1 MPFRTG
7 TGSAVSFDRAF
18 ENLES
23 LASAVKNLSQ
33 QLRDRSANDQLN
45 GSHIQRYFTDL
56 GNVRSQLEGWA
67 AMLTPVAAAANA
79 YAQDRYNDP
88 TYSATTEYTAMNTE
102 IGNTLTFIAA
112 NVPTDLLTWDAA
124 GGVVSWNSFSAA
136 ATATLRTQLD
146 ALIATVD

>member
-1 MPFRTG
+1 MAFRTG

-23 LASAVKNLSQ
+23 LASAVKSLSQ
-33 QLRDRSANDQLN
+33 QLRDKSAADQLN
-45 GSHIQRYFTDL
+45 GSHIHRYFTDL

-67 AMLTPVAAAANA
+67 AMLTPQAAAANA

-88 TYSATTEYTAMNTE
+88 TYDAITEYTAMKNA
-102 IGNTLTFIAA
+102 IGDTLAFIEA
-112 NVPTDLLTWDAA
+112 NVPTDLITWDAV
-124 GGVVSWNSFSAA
+124 GGNVTWNTFSAA
-136 ATATLRTQLD
+136 ATAALRTQLD